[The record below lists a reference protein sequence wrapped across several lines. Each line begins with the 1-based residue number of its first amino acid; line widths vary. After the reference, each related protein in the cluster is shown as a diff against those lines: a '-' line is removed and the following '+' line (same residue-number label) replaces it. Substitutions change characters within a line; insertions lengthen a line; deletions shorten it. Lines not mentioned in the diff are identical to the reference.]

1 MRRASEQEA
10 EFLEARLGLFG
21 SCPQDAFDA
30 HQFSGANIFTT
41 VVDEGDVFDG
51 SSEAV
56 EYVAVDAAGGLADAV
71 VSGEGEEVE
80 EAPPFGAA
88 DCFCDGVRGV
98 GEDADAYALVS
109 QESDEGEG
117 GFVCVGHT

>member
-1 MRRASEQEA
+1 M
-10 EFLEARLGLFG
+10 
-21 SCPQDAFDA
+21 
-30 HQFSGANIFTT
+30 
-41 VVDEGDVFDG
+41 
-51 SSEAV
+51 

-71 VSGEGEEVE
+71 VAGEGEEVE